1 MKTKNVIILGAIC
14 MTSIMFGL
22 EISSV
27 PVILP
32 SLEKIMASSFSQIQ
46 WIMNAYTIACTMV
59 LMATGTLADRFG
71 RKKLYL
77 VSIALFGLTS
87 LACGLANNVVILIA
101 ARFVQGLGGGA
112 MLICQIAI
120 LSQQFRE
127 GKERAMAFSMWGI
140 VFGAGLGFGPIIGG
154 TIIAA
159 LNWKWVFLVH
169 VPIAAIA
176 LLLVSGVKESKDP
189 NAQKLDVAGIILLSL
204 TVCGLTFFI
213 TQGSGLGFTSAIS
226 IGILIMTIAC
236 FLLFLRVEKMSTYPM
251 FDFSV
256 FRINA
261 FSGAL
266 LGSIGMNFSF
276 WPFMIYFPIYFQRCL
291 GYDVVTT
298 GLSLLA
304 YTLPTLIFPPLAER
318 LSLKYR
324 PGIIIPLGMF
334 TIGLG
339 FFLMRL
345 SIGLGQAYWLTIFP
359 GALVAGAGLGLTNTP
374 VTNTTTS
381 SLPESRA
388 GMASGI
394 DMSARLITLAINI
407 ALMGFILIEGI
418 YTYLKSIRPDNKN
431 TTLYHLAGQIAS
443 GSISSGQSFIRQA
456 LVQGFGWITLYGAIG
471 VWILAII
478 SFRIFGSKPAPKAAP
493 LH

>member
-1 MKTKNVIILGAIC
+1 MKTKKVIVLGAIC

-32 SLEKIMASSFSQIQ
+32 SLQNIMSSSFSQIE

-59 LMATGTLADRFG
+59 LMATGSLADRFG
-71 RKKLYL
+71 RKRLYL
-77 VSIALFGLTS
+77 ISIALFGLTS
-87 LACGLANNVVILIA
+87 FACGMAGNVSLLIA
-101 ARFVQGLGGGA
+101 ARFVQGIGGGA
-112 MLICQIAI
+112 MLICQIAV

-127 GKERAMAFSMWGI
+127 GKERALAFSMWGI

-154 TIIAA
+154 AIMAM
-159 LNWKWVFLVH
+159 LSWKWIFLIH
-169 VPIAAIA
+169 VPLSAMA
-176 LLLVSGVKESKDP
+176 LLLVAAGATESKDP
-189 NAQKLDVAGIILLSL
+189 NAQKLDIPGIILLSM

-213 TQGSGLGFTSAIS
+213 TQGPEIGFVSLADIAIF
-226 IGILIMTIAC
+226 ILTVIC
-236 FLLFLRVEKMSTYPM
+236 FLLFIRAEKVSSYPM

-256 FRINA
+256 FRIYT

-266 LGSIGMNFSF
+266 LGSMGMNFSF
-276 WPFMIYFPIYFQRCL
+276 WPFIVYFPIYFQHAL

-298 GLSLLA
+298 GLSLLG
-304 YTLPTLIFPPLAER
+304 YTIPTLIIPPLAER

-334 TIGLG
+334 TIGSG

-345 SIGLGQAYWLTIFP
+345 GIGQEHASWLTVLP

-381 SLPESRA
+381 SIPESRA

-407 ALMGFILIEGI
+407 ALMGFILIAGI
-418 YTYLKSIRPDNKN
+418 YTFLSNAHYGNSANRHILSAK
-431 TTLYHLAGQIAS
+431 IAS
-443 GSISSGQSFIRQA
+443 GNIPLQPFYRQA
-456 LVQGFGWITLYGAIG
+456 LVHGFEWAMLYAAIG
-471 VWILAII
+471 VWVLAAI
-478 SFRIFGSKPAPKAAP
+478 SFKIFKNADR
-493 LH
+493 